1 MVALI
6 QNDHSD
12 INPTM
17 PRKANIT
24 TQDLTDRALEHFWE
38 NGFHASSMDD
48 LVKSTG
54 ATRHAIYGAFGGKK
68 QMFLACF
75 QRYQNLVVSPAFIQ
89 VEQADATLE
98 QVAGYFETQISRA
111 EATGLPGP
119 GCLVAN
125 SATEV
130 APHDTEVLA
139 KVEAHNTRL
148 KLGFL
153 NALQNED
160 PAGNPEELEILAGLL
175 VVFTNGLWSTSRL
188 TKDGDFLRAST
199 LQFLKTIR
207 TRISAP

>member
-1 MVALI
+1 
-6 QNDHSD
+6 
-12 INPTM
+12 M

-24 TQDLTDRALEHFWE
+24 TQDLTDRALEHFWG

-75 QRYQNLVVSPAFIQ
+75 QRYQDLVVSPAFIQ

-111 EATGLPGP
+111 EEIGLPGP

-130 APHDTEVLA
+130 APHDGEVLA
-139 KVEAHNTRL
+139 KVEEHNTRL
-148 KLGFL
+148 QQGFL
-153 NALQNED
+153 NALQNEKPNASD
-160 PAGNPEELEILAGLL
+160 GELRMLADML

-188 TKDGDFLRAST
+188 TKDGDFLRASAK
-199 LQFLKTIR
+199 QFLETLK

>member
-1 MVALI
+1 
-6 QNDHSD
+6 
-12 INPTM
+12 M

-24 TQDLTDRALEHFWE
+24 TQNLTDRALGHFWE

-75 QRYQNLVVSPAFIQ
+75 QRYQDLVVSPAFTQ
-89 VEQADATLE
+89 VEQPDATLE
-98 QVAGYFETQISRA
+98 QVATYFEAQICRA
-111 EATGLPGP
+111 EETGLPGP
-119 GCLVAN
+119 GCFVAN

-130 APHDTEVLA
+130 APHDTDVLA
-139 KVEAHNTRL
+139 KVEEHNARL

-153 NALQNED
+153 NALRNET
-160 PAGNPEELEILAGLL
+160 PAPHQLSAEELELLAGVL

-188 TKDGDFLRAST
+188 TQDGNFLRAST
-199 LQFLKTIR
+199 RQFLETIR

>member
-1 MVALI
+1 
-6 QNDHSD
+6 
-12 INPTM
+12 M
-17 PRKANIT
+17 PRKANIS

-75 QRYQNLVVSPAFIQ
+75 QRYQDLVVSPAFAQ
-89 VEQADATLE
+89 VEEDGATLE
-98 QVAGYFETQISRA
+98 QVASYFEIQITRA
-111 EATGLPGP
+111 EETALPGP
-119 GCLVAN
+119 GCFVAN

-130 APHDTEVLA
+130 APHDTEVHA
-139 KVEAHNTRL
+139 KVDTHNTRL

-153 NALQNED
+153 NALSNEKPD
-160 PAGNPEELEILAGLL
+160 VPPEELEMLAGLL

-188 TKDGDFLRAST
+188 TKDGEFLRTSAN
-199 LQFLKTIR
+199 QFLDTIR
-207 TRISAP
+207 TRITAP